1 MPYKTRL
8 ILITVLLLSALFRM
22 PVAEAAFFNLPQLP
36 PSNEYGN
43 VLINRTSTANNIKPV
58 SFSHWRHRTK
68 YTCRV
73 CHSELEFN
81 MKVNTTEI
89 TELANRKGKYCGACH
104 NGKIAFRHNGNCDKC
119 HSGDISYGKEKFD
132 VVFSKL
138 PFARTSFGDGI
149 NWVES
154 FRLGVITPASYVKT
168 KSQDLPFDKML
179 VLDSELK
186 IIPPS
191 IFPHKAHT
199 MWLDCDSCH
208 PDVFNIKKKTTQFF
222 SMSYILKGQF
232 CGVCHLNVAFPLDD
246 CKRCH
251 PGISESNDN

>member
-1 MPYKTRL
+1 MPYKTGLRL
-8 ILITVLLLSALFRM
+8 TIVVTMWGLMSCLPAGAT
-22 PVAEAAFFNLPQLP
+22 EFFDLP
-36 PSNEYGN
+36 PLPTAEEYGN
-43 VLINRTSTANNIKPV
+43 ILINRTSTNNGVKPV
-58 SFSHWRHRTK
+58 TFSHWQHRIK

-89 TELANRKGKYCGACH
+89 TEFANRKGKFCGACH
-104 NGKIAFRHNGNCDKC
+104 NGRTAFRHNGNCDRC
-119 HSGDISYGKEKFD
+119 HNGDIAYGKQKFD
-132 VVFSKL
+132 IFSKL
-138 PFARTSFGDGI
+138 PFARTSYGDGI

-154 FRLGVITPASYVKT
+154 VRLGIISPANYVKI

-179 VLDSELK
+179 ILDSEMN

-199 MWLDCDSCH
+199 AWLDCDSCH
-208 PDVFNIKKKTTQFF
+208 PDVFNIKKKTTKFF

-232 CGVCHLNVAFPLDD
+232 CGVCHLSVAFPMND

-251 PGISESNDN
+251 PGIKE

>member
-1 MPYKTRL
+1 MLPAIAL
-8 ILITVLLLSALFRM
+8 LCGLLLSVTGAS
-22 PVAEAAFFNLPQLP
+22 ADFFDLP
-36 PSNEYGN
+36 PLPPPNEYGN
-43 VLINRTSTANNIKPV
+43 LLINRASTANGVKPV
-58 SFSHWRHRTK
+58 TFSHWQHRVK

-81 MKVNTTEI
+81 MRANTTEI
-89 TELANRKGKYCGACH
+89 TEMANRKGKYCGACH

-119 HSGDISYGKEKFD
+119 HNGDIAYGRDKFEM
-132 VVFSKL
+132 
-138 PFARTSFGDGI
+138 FAKIPYVRTAYGDGI

-154 FRLGVITPASYVKT
+154 LRTGVINPASYLKM
-168 KSQDLPFDKML
+168 KSNDLPFEKML
-179 VLDSELK
+179 ILESEMS

-199 MWLDCDSCH
+199 AWLDCDSCH
-208 PDVFNIKKKTTQFF
+208 PEVFNIKKKTTKHF

-232 CGVCHLNVAFPLDD
+232 CGVCHVNVAFPMDD

-251 PGISESNDN
+251 PGIRN

>member
-1 MPYKTRL
+1 MLPG
-8 ILITVLLLSALFRM
+8 IALLLWGLFLAVPGASAD
-22 PVAEAAFFNLPQLP
+22 FFDLPQLP
-36 PSNEYGN
+36 PPNEYGN
-43 VLINRTSTANNIKPV
+43 LLINRTSTANGVKPV
-58 SFSHWRHRTK
+58 TFSHWQHRVK

-81 MKVNTTEI
+81 MRANTTEI
-89 TELANRKGKYCGACH
+89 TEMANRKGKYCGACH

-119 HSGDISYGKEKFD
+119 HNGDIAYGRDKFEMFGKIPY
-132 VVFSKL
+132 V
-138 PFARTSFGDGI
+138 RTAYGDGI

-154 FRLGVITPASYVKT
+154 LRTGVINPVNYLKM
-168 KSQDLPFDKML
+168 KSQDLPFEKML
-179 VLDSELK
+179 ILESEMS

-199 MWLDCDSCH
+199 AWLDCDSCH
-208 PDVFNIKKKTTQFF
+208 PEVFNIKKKTTKHF

-232 CGVCHLNVAFPLDD
+232 CGVCHINVAFPMDD

-251 PGISESNDN
+251 PGIRN